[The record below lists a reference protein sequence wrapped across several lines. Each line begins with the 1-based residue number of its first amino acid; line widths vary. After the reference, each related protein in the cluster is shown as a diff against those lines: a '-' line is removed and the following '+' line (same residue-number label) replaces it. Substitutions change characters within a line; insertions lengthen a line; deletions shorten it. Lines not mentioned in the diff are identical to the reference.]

1 MKKSDFK
8 MSAEELQKYLML
20 TRRHHIIPSKKGKS
34 SYKRKQKH
42 RGEYN
47 AE

>member
-1 MKKSDFK
+1 
-8 MSAEELQKYLML
+8 MSLYWNGVNLVKTGLRFA
-20 TRRHHIIPSKKGKS
+20 R
-34 SYKRKQKH
+34 YKRKQKH